1 MPQRSS
7 DVDPE
12 SSLGW
17 LLAPLRVETFLSE
30 IWGQSHY
37 HVSRSSPEYFDTLLD
52 STASVDQLLGL
63 FRPDLSLVRLVRQND
78 KKEPYHYRRSDG
90 GLDVAG
96 IGRDFADGY
105 TIVLESIH
113 RYVRAIA
120 SLLHAIEVELNFAT
134 QVNAYFTPPESQ
146 GFVPHYDEHD
156 VLIMQLRGSKI
167 WHLYDGIDVA
177 PRAALRH
184 EPVAADA
191 LPSPTDVCLE
201 VGDVL
206 YLPGGRV
213 HAAEATSEVS
223 VHLTVGVL
231 APTLLLLVTRAL
243 NSLSGSDD
251 RVHTQLPPRY
261 LDDPDV
267 RATLGVLVRDVVEAL
282 EQPNAIS
289 AGLGSLADDLVRRG
303 QSPPVGQ
310 AITNA
315 IGIAGHVRVVKYQPL
330 FSRVT
335 ETADGVALHFA
346 QLVVSAA
353 PDHSEAL
360 QFLSKSTEPFR
371 VCDLPGLSEA
381 QQTDLARTLIVN
393 GFLVRLPGD

>member
-1 MPQRSS
+1 MPQRSRG
-7 DVDPE
+7 VDPE

-17 LLAPLRVETFLSE
+17 LLAPLTVETFLSE
-30 IWGQSHY
+30 IWGHRHY
-37 HVSRSSPEYFDTLLD
+37 HVSRKRPEYFDTLFGG
-52 STASVDQLLGL
+52 SASVDQLLGL
-63 FRPDLSLVRLVRQND
+63 FRPDLSLVRLVREND

-96 IGRDFADGY
+96 IGHDFADGY

-120 SLLHAIEVELNFAT
+120 SLLHAIEVELNFST

-156 VLIMQLRGSKI
+156 VLIMQIRGSKI

-177 PRAALRH
+177 PRAALRQ

-191 LPSPTDVCLE
+191 LPSPTDVLLE

-223 VHLTVGVL
+223 VHLTVGVQ

-267 RATLGVLVRDVVEAL
+267 QATLGVLVRDVVEAL
-282 EQPNAIS
+282 EQPSAIS

-310 AITNA
+310 AITDA
-315 IGIAGHVRVVKYQPL
+315 IGVDGQVRVVKYQPL

-335 ETADGVALHFA
+335 ETSDGVALHFA

-360 QFLSKSTEPFR
+360 QFVSKSTGPFR
-371 VCDLPGLSEA
+371 VCELPGLSEA
-381 QQTDLARTLIVN
+381 QQTELARTLIAN
-393 GFLVRLPGD
+393 GFLVRLAGD

>member
-7 DVDPE
+7 GVDPE

-17 LLAPLRVETFLSE
+17 LLAPLKVETFLTE

-37 HVSRSSPEYFDTLLD
+37 HVSRSSPEYFDALLD
-52 STASVDQLLGL
+52 GTASVDQLLGL
-63 FRPDLSLVRLVRQND
+63 FRPDLSLVRLVREND

-96 IGRDFADGY
+96 IGHDFADGY

-156 VLIMQLRGSKI
+156 VLILQIRGSKI

-261 LDDPDV
+261 LDHPDV
-267 RATLGVLVRDVVEAL
+267 RGTLGVLVRDVVEAL
-282 EQPNAIS
+282 EQPSVIA

-315 IGIAGHVRVVKYQPL
+315 IGIDGHVRVVKYQPL

-335 ETADGVALHFA
+335 ETSDGVALHFA
-346 QLVVSAA
+346 QLVVNAA

-360 QFLSKSTEPFR
+360 HFLSKSTEPFR

-381 QQTDLARTLIVN
+381 QQTELARTLIVN

>member
-7 DVDPE
+7 GVDPE
-12 SSLGW
+12 PSLGW
-17 LLAPLRVETFLSE
+17 LLAPLKVETFLTE

-37 HVSRSSPEYFDTLLD
+37 HVSRRSPEYFDTLFD
-52 STASVDQLLGL
+52 GTASVDQLLGL
-63 FRPDLSLVRLVRQND
+63 FRPDLSLVRLVREND

-96 IGRDFADGY
+96 IGHDFADGY

-113 RYVRAIA
+113 RYVRTIA

-146 GFVPHYDEHD
+146 GFVAHYDEHD
-156 VLIMQLRGSKI
+156 VLILQLSGSKI

-184 EPVAADA
+184 EPIAADE
-191 LPSPTDVCLE
+191 LPSPTNVRLE

-206 YLPGGRV
+206 YVPGGRV

-243 NSLSGSDD
+243 NSLSSSDD

-267 RATLGVLVRDVVEAL
+267 RATLGDLVRNVVESL
-282 EQPNAIS
+282 EQPSVIS

-303 QSPPVGQ
+303 QIPPVGQ

-315 IGIAGHVRVVKYQPL
+315 IGIAGHVRVAKYHPL

-335 ETADGVALHFA
+335 ETSDGVALHFA
-346 QLVVSAA
+346 QLVVNAA
-353 PDHSEAL
+353 ADHSEAL

>member
-1 MPQRSS
+1 MQQRSS
-7 DVDPE
+7 GVDPE

-17 LLAPLRVETFLSE
+17 LLAPLKVETFLTE

-37 HVSRSSPEYFDTLLD
+37 HVSRSSPEYFDTLFD
-52 STASVDQLLGL
+52 GAASVDQLLGL
-63 FRPDLSLVRLVRQND
+63 FRPDLSLVRLVREND

-96 IGRDFADGY
+96 IGHDFADGY

-146 GFVPHYDEHD
+146 GFVAHYDEHD
-156 VLIMQLRGSKI
+156 VLILQLRGSKI

-184 EPVAADA
+184 EPVAADE
-191 LPSPTDVCLE
+191 LPSPTDVLLE

-206 YLPGGRV
+206 YLPSGRV

-231 APTLLLLVTRAL
+231 APTLLLLVSRAL

-267 RATLGVLVRDVVEAL
+267 RATLGDLVRDVVEAL
-282 EQPNAIS
+282 EQPSVVS
-289 AGLGSLADDLVRRG
+289 AGLDSLADDLVRRG

-315 IGIAGHVRVVKYQPL
+315 IGIDGDARVVKYQPL

-335 ETADGVALHFA
+335 ETSDGVALHFA

-353 PDHSEAL
+353 PDHTEAL
-360 QFLSKSTEPFR
+360 QFLSKNTEPFR
-371 VCDLPGLSEA
+371 VCDLPGLSVE
-381 QQTDLARTLIVN
+381 QQTELARTLLVN

>member
-7 DVDPE
+7 GVDPE

-17 LLAPLRVETFLSE
+17 LLAPLTVETFVTE

-37 HVSRSSPEYFDTLLD
+37 HVSRSSPEYFDTLFD
-52 STASVDQLLGL
+52 GSASVDQLLGL

-78 KKEPYHYRRSDG
+78 TKEPYHYRRSDG

-261 LDDPDV
+261 LDDPDA

-282 EQPNAIS
+282 DQPNAIS

-310 AITNA
+310 AITDG
-315 IGIAGHVRVVKYQPL
+315 IGIDGHVQVVKYQPL

-381 QQTDLARTLIVN
+381 QQIDLARTLIVN

>member
-1 MPQRSS
+1 MPPRSS
-7 DVDPE
+7 GVDPE
-12 SSLGW
+12 LCLGW
-17 LLAPLRVETFLSE
+17 LLAPLKVETFLTE

-37 HVSRSSPEYFDTLLD
+37 HVSRSSSEYFDALLD
-52 STASVDQLLGL
+52 GTASVDQLLGS
-63 FRPDLSLVRLVRQND
+63 FRPDLSLVRLVREND

-96 IGRDFADGY
+96 IGHDFADGY

-113 RYVRAIA
+113 RYVRAIG

-156 VLIMQLRGSKI
+156 VLILQIRGSKI
-167 WHLYDGIDVA
+167 WHLYDGVDVA

-184 EPVAADA
+184 EPVAADT
-191 LPSPTDVCLE
+191 LPSPTDVRLE

-243 NSLSGSDD
+243 NSLSGSYD

-282 EQPNAIS
+282 EQPSVIS

-315 IGIAGHVRVVKYQPL
+315 IGVAGHVRVVKYQPL

-335 ETADGVALHFA
+335 ETSDGVALHFA
-346 QLVVSAA
+346 QLVVNAA

-381 QQTDLARTLIVN
+381 QQTELARTLIAN
-393 GFLVRLPGD
+393 GFLVRLLGD

>member
-7 DVDPE
+7 GVDPE

-17 LLAPLRVETFLSE
+17 LLAPLTVETFVTE

-37 HVSRSSPEYFDTLLD
+37 HVSRSSPEYFDTLFD
-52 STASVDQLLGL
+52 GSASVDQLLGL

-78 KKEPYHYRRSDG
+78 TKEPYHYRRSDG

-261 LDDPDV
+261 LDDPDA

-282 EQPNAIS
+282 DQPNAIS

-310 AITNA
+310 AITDG
-315 IGIAGHVRVVKYQPL
+315 IGIDGHVQVVKYQPL

>member
-7 DVDPE
+7 GVDPE

-17 LLAPLRVETFLSE
+17 LLAPLTVETFVTE
-30 IWGQSHY
+30 VWGQSHY
-37 HVSRSSPEYFDTLLD
+37 HVSRSSPEYFDTLFD
-52 STASVDQLLGL
+52 GSASVDQLLGL
-63 FRPDLSLVRLVRQND
+63 FRPDLSLVRLVRQD
-78 KKEPYHYRRSDG
+78 DTKEPYHYRRSDG

-261 LDDPDV
+261 LDDPDA

-282 EQPNAIS
+282 DQPNAIS

-310 AITNA
+310 AITDG
-315 IGIAGHVRVVKYQPL
+315 IGIDGHVQVVKYQPL

-381 QQTDLARTLIVN
+381 QQIDLARTLIVN

>member
-7 DVDPE
+7 GVDPE

-17 LLAPLRVETFLSE
+17 LLAPLKVETFLTE

-37 HVSRSSPEYFDTLLD
+37 HVSRSSPEYFDALFD
-52 STASVDQLLGL
+52 GTASVDQLLGL
-63 FRPDLSLVRLVRQND
+63 FRPDLSLVRLVREND

-96 IGRDFADGY
+96 IGHDFADGY

-113 RYVRAIA
+113 RYVRSIA

-156 VLIMQLRGSKI
+156 VLILQLSGSKI

-177 PRAALRH
+177 PRAALRQ
-184 EPVAADA
+184 EPVAADT
-191 LPSPTDVCLE
+191 LPSPTDVRLE

-223 VHLTVGVL
+223 VHLTLGVR

-267 RATLGVLVRDVVEAL
+267 WATLGDLVRDVVEAL
-282 EQPNAIS
+282 EQPSVIS

-335 ETADGVALHFA
+335 ETSDGVALHFA
-346 QLVVSAA
+346 QLVVNAA

-360 QFLSKSTEPFR
+360 QFVSKSTEPFR

-381 QQTDLARTLIVN
+381 QQTELARTLIAN

>member
-7 DVDPE
+7 GVDPE

-17 LLAPLRVETFLSE
+17 LLAPLTVETFLTE

-37 HVSRSSPEYFDTLLD
+37 HVSRNRPEYFDALLD
-52 STASVDQLLGL
+52 GTASVDELLGL
-63 FRPDLSLVRLVRQND
+63 FRPDLSLVRLVREND
-78 KKEPYHYRRSDG
+78 IKEPYLYRRSDG

-96 IGRDFADGY
+96 IGHDFADGY

-120 SLLHAIEVELNFAT
+120 SLLQAIEVELNFAT

-156 VLIMQLRGSKI
+156 VLILQIRGSKI

-184 EPVAADA
+184 EPIAADA
-191 LPSPTDVCLE
+191 LPSPTDVRLE

-267 RATLGVLVRDVVEAL
+267 RATLGVLVRDVVQAL
-282 EQPNAIS
+282 EQPSVIA

-315 IGIAGHVRVVKYQPL
+315 IGVDGQVRVVKYQPL

-335 ETADGVALHFA
+335 ETSDGVALHFA

-360 QFLSKSTEPFR
+360 QFVSKSTEPFR
-371 VCDLPGLSEA
+371 VCELPGLSGA
-381 QQTDLARTLIVN
+381 QQTELARTLIAN

>member
-7 DVDPE
+7 GVDPE

-17 LLAPLRVETFLSE
+17 LLAPLTVETFLTE
-30 IWGQSHY
+30 IWGHRHY
-37 HVSRSSPEYFDTLLD
+37 HVSRKCPEYFDTLFGG
-52 STASVDQLLGL
+52 SASVDQLLGL
-63 FRPDLSLVRLVRQND
+63 FRPDLSLVRLVREND

-96 IGRDFADGY
+96 IGHDFADGY

-120 SLLHAIEVELNFAT
+120 SLLHAIEVELNFST

-156 VLIMQLRGSKI
+156 VLIMQIRGSKI

-191 LPSPTDVCLE
+191 LPSPTDVLLE

-206 YLPGGRV
+206 YLPGGHV

-231 APTLLLLVTRAL
+231 APTLLVLVARAL

-251 RVHTQLPPRY
+251 RVHTQLAPRY

-267 RATLGVLVRDVVEAL
+267 QATLGVLVRDVVEAL
-282 EQPNAIS
+282 EQPSAIS

-310 AITNA
+310 AITDA
-315 IGIAGHVRVVKYQPL
+315 IGIDGQVRLVKYQPL

-360 QFLSKSTEPFR
+360 QFVSKSTEPFR
-371 VCDLPGLSEA
+371 VCELPRLSES
-381 QQTDLARTLIVN
+381 QQIELARTLIAN

>member
-7 DVDPE
+7 GVDPE

-17 LLAPLRVETFLSE
+17 LLAPLTVETFVTE

-37 HVSRSSPEYFDTLLD
+37 HVSRSSPEYFDTLFD
-52 STASVDQLLGL
+52 GSASVDQLLGL
-63 FRPDLSLVRLVRQND
+63 FRPDLSLVRLVREND

-96 IGRDFADGY
+96 IGHDFADGY

-156 VLIMQLRGSKI
+156 VLIMQIRGSKI

-231 APTLLLLVTRAL
+231 APTLLVLVTRAL

-261 LDDPDV
+261 LDDPDA
-267 RATLGVLVRDVVEAL
+267 RAMLGVLVRDVVEAL
-282 EQPNAIS
+282 DQPNAIS

-335 ETADGVALHFA
+335 ETSDGVALHFA
-346 QLVVSAA
+346 QLVVNAA

-360 QFLSKSTEPFR
+360 QFVSKSTEPFR

-381 QQTDLARTLIVN
+381 QQTELARTLIAS
-393 GFLVRLPGD
+393 GFLVRLPGE

>member
-1 MPQRSS
+1 MQQRSS
-7 DVDPE
+7 GVDPE

-17 LLAPLRVETFLSE
+17 LLAPLKVETFLTE

-37 HVSRSSPEYFDTLLD
+37 HVSRSSPEYFDTLFD
-52 STASVDQLLGL
+52 GAASVDQLLGL
-63 FRPDLSLVRLVRQND
+63 FRPDLSLVRLVREND

-96 IGRDFADGY
+96 IGHDFADGY

-146 GFVPHYDEHD
+146 GFVAHYDEHD
-156 VLIMQLRGSKI
+156 VLILQLRGSKI

-184 EPVAADA
+184 EPVAADE
-191 LPSPTDVCLE
+191 LPSPTDALLE

-206 YLPGGRV
+206 YLPSGRV

-231 APTLLLLVTRAL
+231 APTLLLLVSRAL

-261 LDDPDV
+261 LDDSDV
-267 RATLGVLVRDVVEAL
+267 RATLGDLVRDVVEAL
-282 EQPNAIS
+282 EQPSVVS
-289 AGLGSLADDLVRRG
+289 AGLDSLADDLVRRG

-315 IGIAGHVRVVKYQPL
+315 IGIDGDARVVKYQPL

-335 ETADGVALHFA
+335 ETSGGVALHFA

-353 PDHSEAL
+353 PDHTEAL
-360 QFLSKSTEPFR
+360 QFLSKNTEPFR
-371 VCDLPGLSEA
+371 VCDLPGLSVE
-381 QQTDLARTLIVN
+381 QQTELARTLLVN

>member
-7 DVDPE
+7 GVDPE

-17 LLAPLRVETFLSE
+17 LLAPLTVETFVTE

-37 HVSRSSPEYFDTLLD
+37 HVSRSSPEYFDTLFD
-52 STASVDQLLGL
+52 GSASVDQLLGL
-63 FRPDLSLVRLVRQND
+63 FRPDLSLVRLVREND

-156 VLIMQLRGSKI
+156 VLILQIRGSKI

-231 APTLLLLVTRAL
+231 APTLLVLVTRAL

-261 LDDPDV
+261 LDDPDA

-282 EQPNAIS
+282 DQPNAIS

-310 AITNA
+310 AITDG
-315 IGIAGHVRVVKYQPL
+315 IGIDGHVQVVKYQPL

-353 PDHSEAL
+353 SDHSEAL
-360 QFLSKSTEPFR
+360 QFLSKSTEAFR

-381 QQTDLARTLIVN
+381 QQIDLARTLIVN

>member
-1 MPQRSS
+1 MQQRSS
-7 DVDPE
+7 GVDPE

-17 LLAPLRVETFLSE
+17 LLAPLKVETFLTE

-37 HVSRSSPEYFDTLLD
+37 HVSRNSPEYFDTLFD
-52 STASVDQLLGL
+52 GAASVDQLLGL
-63 FRPDLSLVRLVRQND
+63 FRPDRSLVRLVRSNH
-78 KKEPYHYRRSDG
+78 KKEPYNYRHSDG

-96 IGRDFADGY
+96 IGHDFADGY

-146 GFVPHYDEHD
+146 GFVAHYDEHD
-156 VLIMQLRGSKI
+156 VLILQLSGSKI

-184 EPVAADA
+184 EPVAADT
-191 LPSPTDVCLE
+191 LPSPTDVRLE

-223 VHLTVGVL
+223 VHLTLGVL
-231 APTLLLLVTRAL
+231 APTLHLLVTRAL
-243 NSLSGSDD
+243 NSLSSSDD

-267 RATLGVLVRDVVEAL
+267 RAALGVLVRDVAQAL
-282 EQPNAIS
+282 EQPSVIS

-315 IGIAGHVRVVKYQPL
+315 IGIDGDVRVVKYQPL

-335 ETADGVALHFA
+335 ETSDCVALHFA
-346 QLVVSAA
+346 QLVVNAA

-371 VCDLPGLSEA
+371 VCDLPGLSDA
-381 QQTDLARTLIVN
+381 QQTELARTLIAN

>member
-7 DVDPE
+7 GVDPE

-17 LLAPLRVETFLSE
+17 LLAPLTVETFLTE
-30 IWGQSHY
+30 IWGHSHY
-37 HVSRSSPEYFDTLLD
+37 HVSRKCPEYFDTLFGG
-52 STASVDQLLGL
+52 TASVDQLLGL
-63 FRPDLSLVRLVRQND
+63 FRPDLSLVRLVREND

-96 IGRDFADGY
+96 IGHDFADGY

-156 VLIMQLRGSKI
+156 VLIMQIRGSKI

-184 EPVAADA
+184 EPVATDA
-191 LPSPTDVCLE
+191 LPSPTDVLLE

-223 VHLTVGVL
+223 VHLTVGVQ
-231 APTLLLLVTRAL
+231 APTLLVLVTRAL

-267 RATLGVLVRDVVEAL
+267 QATLGVLVRDVVDAL
-282 EQPNAIS
+282 EQPSAIS

-315 IGIAGHVRVVKYQPL
+315 IGIDGHVRVVKYQPL

-335 ETADGVALHFA
+335 ETSDGVALHFA

-360 QFLSKSTEPFR
+360 QFVSKSTEPFR
-371 VCDLPGLSEA
+371 VS
-381 QQTDLARTLIVN
+381 RTSGAV
-393 GFLVRLPGD
+393 

>member
-7 DVDPE
+7 GVDPE

-17 LLAPLRVETFLSE
+17 LLAPLTVETFVTE
-30 IWGQSHY
+30 IWSQSHY
-37 HVSRSSPEYFDTLLD
+37 HVSRSSPEYFDTLFD
-52 STASVDQLLGL
+52 GSASVDQLLGL

-90 GLDVAG
+90 SLDVAG

-177 PRAALRH
+177 PRAAARH

-261 LDDPDV
+261 LDDPDA

-310 AITNA
+310 GITDG
-315 IGIAGHVRVVKYQPL
+315 IGIDGHVQVVKYQPL

>member
-1 MPQRSS
+1 MQQRSS
-7 DVDPE
+7 GVDPE

-17 LLAPLRVETFLSE
+17 LLAPLKVETFLTE

-37 HVSRSSPEYFDTLLD
+37 HVSRCSPDYFDTLFGG
-52 STASVDQLLGL
+52 TASVDQLLGL
-63 FRPDLSLVRLVRQND
+63 FRPDLSLVRLVREND
-78 KKEPYHYRRSDG
+78 RKEPYHYRRSDG
-90 GLDVAG
+90 SLDVPA
-96 IGRDFADGY
+96 IGHDFADGY

-156 VLIMQLRGSKI
+156 VLILQLQGSKI
-167 WHLYDGIDVA
+167 WHLYEGIDVA

-184 EPVAADA
+184 EPVAADE
-191 LPSPTDVCLE
+191 LPSPTDVHLE

-206 YLPGGRV
+206 YLPGGHV

-231 APTLLLLVTRAL
+231 APTLLLLLTRAL

-267 RATLGVLVRDVVEAL
+267 RATLGALVRDVVEAL
-282 EQPNAIS
+282 DQPSVIS

-315 IGIAGHVRVVKYQPL
+315 IGAAGHVRVVKYQPL

-335 ETADGVALHFA
+335 ETSDGVALHFA
-346 QLVVSAA
+346 QLVVNAA
-353 PDHSEAL
+353 PDHGEAL
-360 QFLSKSTEPFR
+360 HFLSKSTEPFR

-381 QQTDLARTLIVN
+381 QQTELARTLIAN

>member
-7 DVDPE
+7 GVDPE
-12 SSLGW
+12 LSLGW
-17 LLAPLRVETFLSE
+17 LLAPLKVETFLTE
-30 IWGQSHY
+30 IWGQIHY
-37 HVSRSSPEYFDTLLD
+37 HVSRSSPEYFATLFD
-52 STASVDQLLGL
+52 GTASVDQLLGL
-63 FRPDLSLVRLVRQND
+63 FRPDLSLVRLVREND

-96 IGRDFADGY
+96 IGHDFADGY

-113 RYVRAIA
+113 RYVRSIA

-146 GFVPHYDEHD
+146 GFVAHYDEHD
-156 VLIMQLRGSKI
+156 VLILQLSGSKI

-184 EPVAADA
+184 QSVAADE
-191 LPSPTDVCLE
+191 LPSPTDVRLE

-206 YLPGGRV
+206 YVPGGRV

-231 APTLLLLVTRAL
+231 APTLLVLVTRAL
-243 NSLSGSDD
+243 TSLSGSDD

-267 RATLGVLVRDVVEAL
+267 RATLGVLVHDVVEAL
-282 EQPNAIS
+282 EQPSAIS

-315 IGIAGHVRVVKYQPL
+315 IGIAGHVRVAKYQPL

-381 QQTDLARTLIVN
+381 QQTDLARTLIAN